1 MEKYKEEKL
10 TFEERFERLMESFE
24 RERKLR
30 EESAIAAEKRAAE
43 YERERKKSNAEFEKQ
58 HAKSKAEFD
67 RQIKEIN
74 KSIGGIS
81 ESNGDMAEA
90 TIFNSLERDMTFA
103 GIKFDDIE
111 KNVQVVDTEKLK
123 TLTELDV
130 IMRNGDALAIIESKY
145 KVRKKDVKELYKN
158 KINLAKQYYPKL
170 ANYKIILGVGGMS
183 FDDDAIDEANENGI
197 GIIKVIGDKVEF
209 YTDNVKYY

>member
-197 GIIKVIGDKVEF
+197 GIIKVVGDKVEF

>member
-10 TFEERFERLMESFE
+10 TFEERLDRLMESFE

-30 EESAIAAEKRAAE
+30 EESAIAAEKR
-43 YERERKKSNAEFEKQ
+43 NAEFEEWRK
-58 HAKSKAEFD
+58 KSAAEAEKRGADLD
-67 RQIKEIN
+67 RRIKEN
-74 KSIGGIS
+74 SKQIGGIS
-81 ESNGDMAEA
+81 ESNGDMAEE

-111 KNVQVVDTEKLK
+111 KNVQVFDYEKLK

-130 IMRNGDALAIIESKY
+130 IMRNGDALAIIETKY
-145 KVRKKDVKELYKN
+145 KVHKKDVKELISKKLNYTKEFF
-158 KINLAKQYYPKL
+158 PKKKD
-170 ANYKIILGVGGMS
+170 YKIILGVGGMS

-197 GIIKVIGDKVEF
+197 GVIKVIGDKVEF

>member
-1 MEKYKEEKL
+1 MEKDKQEKL

-30 EESAIAAEKRAAE
+30 EESAVAAEKRGADL
-43 YERERKKSNAEFEKQ
+43 
-58 HAKSKAEFD
+58 D
-67 RQIKEIN
+67 RRIKEVN
-74 KSIGGIS
+74 QQIGGIS
-81 ESNGDMAEA
+81 ESNGDMAEE

-123 TLTELDV
+123 TLTELDI

-145 KVRKKDVKELYKN
+145 KVRKKDVRELIFN
-158 KINLAKQYYPKL
+158 KLNLVKQYYPKL

-183 FDDDAIDEANENGI
+183 FDDDAIEEANENGV
-197 GIIKVIGDKVEF
+197 GIIKVVGDKVEY
-209 YTDNVKYY
+209 YTEKIKIY